1 MSKRICAVL
10 LAVIALLSLC
20 SCMGNTK
27 ATEDE
32 QSKDVA
38 IRINAYLEDAG
49 DYFTVIAP
57 GKVVE
62 GDVKKEDVLK
72 AYINAATKKKDLPE
86 ELVNSYME
94 SFGAYFEAS
103 TDASA
108 SKDES
113 ADDKELKE
121 AAINL
126 IKSEMV
132 IHLAAE
138 QYAIEIKPE
147 DEKAMAAKLA
157 KELGCKEEAIYTE
170 GGDNY
175 LVKCAIKEDLVKTEL
190 EKEWDRAHPQA
201 DEPSVDEES
210 GVDSVESSSKESSN
224 A

>member
-1 MSKRICAVL
+1 MTKRICAVL
-10 LAVIALLSLC
+10 LVVIALLSLC

-32 QSKDVA
+32 QSKDAA

-62 GDVKKEDVLK
+62 GDVKKENVLQ
-72 AYINAATKKKDLPE
+72 AYIDAATAKKDLPE

-108 SKDES
+108 DKDES

-121 AAINL
+121 AAISL

-147 DEKAMAAKLA
+147 DEKAIAEKLA
-157 KELGCKEEAIYTE
+157 KELGCEEEAIYTE

-175 LVKCAIKEDLVKTEL
+175 LVKCAIKEKLVTAEL
-190 EKEWDRAHPQA
+190 EKEWDRAHPQ
-201 DEPSVDEES
+201 ENESV
-210 GVDSVESSSKESSN
+210 VDSEEASSEESSN